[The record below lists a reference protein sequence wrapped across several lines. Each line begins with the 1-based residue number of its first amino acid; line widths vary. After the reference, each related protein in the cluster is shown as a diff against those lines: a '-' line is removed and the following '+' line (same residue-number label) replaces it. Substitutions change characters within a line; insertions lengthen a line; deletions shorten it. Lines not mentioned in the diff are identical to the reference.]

1 MRQDEIVTLKVIAK
15 NLKKYCDLAKSCA
28 GCPFH
33 SNWYGCRIHWPCR
46 WQLEEQ
52 NDQEKQ

>member
-1 MRQDEIVTLKVIAK
+1 MRRDEIVTLKVIAK

-52 NDQEKQ
+52 NDQEKE